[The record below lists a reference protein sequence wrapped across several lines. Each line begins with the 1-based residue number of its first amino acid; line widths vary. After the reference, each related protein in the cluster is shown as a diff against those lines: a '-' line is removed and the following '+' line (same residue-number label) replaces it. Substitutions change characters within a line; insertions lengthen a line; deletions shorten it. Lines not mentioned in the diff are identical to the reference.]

1 MTSEPVAVEVR
12 YFQEREGGEGLEEV
26 VAVEVAAGGEAALG
40 QKTRSEGS
48 WESTYHI
55 SRVIARSVGASNAM
69 TVLEAPMPGVSA
81 PTKDYKFDIKPQEG
95 GRLAVEGS
103 K

>member
-40 QKTRSEGS
+40 QKTRSEG
-48 WESTYHI
+48 
-55 SRVIARSVGASNAM
+55 ASPSPA
-69 TVLEAPMPGVSA
+69 
-81 PTKDYKFDIKPQEG
+81 
-95 GRLAVEGS
+95 
-103 K
+103 

>member
-1 MTSEPVAVEVR
+1 MCAAKR
-12 YFQEREGGEGLEEV
+12 EREREFVRGFVLVFRGCGV
-26 VAVEVAAGGEAALG
+26 STAASAPA
-40 QKTRSEGS
+40 GS

>member
-1 MTSEPVAVEVR
+1 
-12 YFQEREGGEGLEEV
+12 
-26 VAVEVAAGGEAALG
+26 
-40 QKTRSEGS
+40 
-48 WESTYHI
+48 
-55 SRVIARSVGASNAM
+55 VIARSVGASNAM